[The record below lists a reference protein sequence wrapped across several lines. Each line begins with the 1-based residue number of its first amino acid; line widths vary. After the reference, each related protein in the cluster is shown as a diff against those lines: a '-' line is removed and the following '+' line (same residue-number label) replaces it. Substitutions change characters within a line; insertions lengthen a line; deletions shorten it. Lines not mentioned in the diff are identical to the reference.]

1 MDGGGSDLLD
11 NSSLSSIFDD
21 KPTADIHPSPGCVH
35 LAIHLV
41 FEVQTLNIIICP
53 LNIACCD
60 LFPFP
65 CSPADFET
73 HISLLSS
80 AHFIFLREGV

>member
-35 LAIHLV
+35 LATGDMV
-41 FEVQTLNIIICP
+41 KN
-53 LNIACCD
+53 
-60 LFPFP
+60 LFQFQG
-65 CSPADFET
+65 C
-73 HISLLSS
+73 
-80 AHFIFLREGV
+80 V